1 MFEGYK
7 ILNTVSFLARLLLY
21 YFMNYYNVISNKTIE
36 NVTLK
41 YDLEIVPSMIGMNII
56 ESIINI
62 LLLIFVV
69 IQFFDNRKMSMNQY
83 VTEVESKF
91 VIVNI
96 CNTFSLITFV
106 IGTKPYLIISSLC
119 MMFELTILIL
129 IQHQCKFYSRSK
141 KWYEIYF
148 GDIPFSIYLGWI
160 MIYFVIKL
168 SITIRFYTEI
178 ENENIMFFIFI
189 FLLGVFNSFI
199 IYLQKNFVTVLVYY
213 YYVILYII
221 KNKEDNYSFFG
232 GLISLFVV
240 FFFYLI
246 ILIMKIC
253 RNRQR
258 KNKNLE
264 NCYENLEEV
273 I

>member
-62 LLLIFVV
+62 LLFIFV
-69 IQFFDNRKMSMNQY
+69 IFQFFDNRKMSMNQY

-168 SITIRFYTEI
+168 SITIRFYMEI
-178 ENENIMFFIFI
+178 ENQNIMFFIFI
-189 FLLGVFNSFI
+189 FLLGVFNCFI

-221 KNKEDNYSFFG
+221 KNNEDNYSFFG